1 MKSRN
6 IIIGIGSLLILIMI
20 GATAWIMSNPPDLI
34 LQGMVEAKHIKVAS
48 KIPGRIDNI
57 LIEVGD
63 KVTQGDTMIIIGTP
77 ELDAK
82 LVQAQSVH
90 DAAESQSDKAINGAR
105 EEQIQGANSMLR
117 KAKAGVEIYSKTYTR
132 VKKLH
137 DEGVVSSQQL
147 DEASA
152 KLKAAQETEAAAL
165 SQYNMAKNGA
175 RIEDKKGAAALVNQA
190 SGVLQEL
197 DSYLSEAQVKAPISG
212 EVASLI
218 SQEGEIVNSGFP
230 IATIVNLNDVW
241 FTFNIREDYLTKI
254 GMDKVIL
261 ITVPAVGDQIIKA
274 KITYINPL
282 GDFATWKATKTTGDF
297 DMKTFEVR
305 AKPIEAIEGLRPG
318 MSALINWTK
327 HPADKEIK

>member
-6 IIIGIGSLLILIMI
+6 IIIGIASVLILIMI
-20 GATAWIMSNPPDLI
+20 AVTTWIMSNPPDLI

-48 KIPGRIDNI
+48 KIPGRIDKI

-63 KVTQGDTMIIIGTP
+63 KVNQGDTMIIISTP

-82 LVQAQSVH
+82 LVQALSVH
-90 DAAESQSDKAINGAR
+90 EAAESQSDKAINGAR

-117 KAKAGVEIYSKTYTR
+117 KAKAGVEIYSKTFVR

-137 DEGVVSSQQL
+137 EEGVVSSQQL

-165 SQYNMAKNGA
+165 SQYNMALNGA
-175 RIEDKKGAAALVNQA
+175 RIEDKKGAAALVDQA

-197 DSYLSEAQVKAPISG
+197 GSYLSEAQVKAPISG

-218 SQEGEIVNSGFP
+218 SQEGEIVNSGYP
-230 IATIVNLNDVW
+230 IATIVDLNDVW
-241 FTFNIREDYLTKI
+241 FIFNIREDYLTKI
-254 GMDKVIL
+254 GMDEL
-261 ITVPAVGDQIIKA
+261 ISISVPAIGEQTFEA

-282 GDFATWKATKTTGDF
+282 GDFATWKATKTTGEF

-305 AKPIEAIEGLRPG
+305 AKPTEVIKGLRPG
-318 MSALINWTK
+318 MSALINWSK
-327 HPADKEIK
+327 HTTVTTNK

>member
-6 IIIGIGSLLILIMI
+6 IIIGIGSLLILLMI
-20 GATAWIMSNPPDLI
+20 GVTAWIMSNPPDLI

-63 KVTQGDTMIIIGTP
+63 KVIEGDTMIIIGTP

-82 LVQAQSVH
+82 LVQALSVH
-90 DAAESQSDKAINGAR
+90 EAAESQSDKAINGAR

-117 KAKAGVEIYSKTYTR
+117 KAKAGVEIYTKTFDR

-175 RIEDKKGAAALVNQA
+175 RIEDKKGAAALVDQA

-197 DSYLSEAQVKAPISG
+197 GSYLSEAQVKAPISG

-230 IATIVNLNDVW
+230 IATIVDLSDIW

-254 GMDKVIL
+254 GMNKIIH
-261 ITVPAVGDQIIKA
+261 ITVPAVGDQIIEA

-282 GDFATWKATKTTGDF
+282 GDFATWKATKTSGDF

-305 AKPIEAIEGLRPG
+305 AKPTQTIEGLRPG
-318 MSALINWTK
+318 MSALINWSK
-327 HPADKEIK
+327 HPQDNKNK